1 MAFLLERPAPWHVLH
16 KNPIRATRFRAPV
29 TDSMDTVL
37 YVVERTEIV
46 LGFNE
51 LVVHA
56 KLAAA
61 I

>member
-1 MAFLLERPAPWHVLH
+1 
-16 KNPIRATRFRAPV
+16 
-29 TDSMDTVL
+29 MDTIL
-37 YVVERTEIV
+37 HVVERIEIV
-46 LGFNE
+46 LGFHE